1 MTDKASYYL
10 AKLKAD
16 KAKAAAAAPR
26 WVETDGGSTNTLLYC
41 RPPPHPPRR
50 PAVPSTVVSHART
63 TDTSGGPAAP
73 SSSHGPPPTTP
84 SRTSELG
91 LLRGG
96 FSIGVAASD
105 PATNRVTPAI
115 AAAAISGPVHVP
127 LPSATLVAKGS
138 DSVSRGNAPMA
149 GADRGPAPAF
159 LPGQRVASRFGGG
172 EEYFPGVVEAVNDDG
187 TFVVRYDD
195 GDVEEAVPVERLA
208 PEGSVQVEALLDD
221 GDRRESIA
229 AVSAAWAAADMRAP
243 LVPPAVAALA
253 AARSSSDSRAAHV
266 GERRD
271 YPEPVIDA
279 IPEEESEASAVDEE
293 TTPAVGDESV
303 ASEPAVVPLQGRAY
317 AGRQV
322 FLPSMAAAVPAVPSS
337 SAAAG
342 RHEPAMQQQPPTH
355 LPPSV
360 PDTSALNSTP
370 PSVTHAT
377 IAAAT
382 PHTRIVPAT
391 RSAASQR
398 RIAAAS
404 ARSIETSYAGDGFDD
419 VVDDDG
425 SEYSANFERAS
436 PRAPEPPL
444 PDRSLR
450 PAVAHSVGG
459 TAPPEIAPAPVAAA
473 ARLAFEEPTPVPSA
487 TTENRAPAVA
497 SVGHSYSRGGRIL
510 GDSATMGQSY
520 ARGGRMLCDSG
531 FQTAAADLPPP
542 PPPHHQNSWTPAGM
556 HSMHVGAPPFAA
568 SAPPPVPMWAPAPP
582 GGYGGWWPAYPPS
595 PYPPYAVPQ
604 HPIPAWTAPGYG
616 YGAPPPFPYSP
627 SSPYGPPPPVPPEAS
642 RQSTVPLV
650 PPPPPVPIP
659 AHLATHPAVLRA
671 LAGYQAVAAASDSEF
686 RQQLHLLRSQLT
698 RTRSAWSGAASE
710 LPPGSRAASDVGTP
724 ELAPSATQ
732 SYYTESLASTRA
744 MFDQRRAA
752 RASAAISA
760 IGNGVAAG
768 ES

>member
-1 MTDKASYYL
+1 MSFVIEDDDHGSGFGGGGGGDIYDIDLGEPLGARTASSAGAAKRSSVSAAAPRSTKVAPAGGGGVTSVTDKASYYL

-26 WVETDGGSTNTLLYC
+26 WVETAGGSTNTLLYC

-279 IPEEESEASAVDEE
+279 IPEEESEASAVRSFKPRPPHCLD
-293 TTPAVGDESV
+293 P
-303 ASEPAVVPLQGRAY
+303 PHCLN
-317 AGRQV
+317 
-322 FLPSMAAAVPAVPSS
+322 
-337 SAAAG
+337 
-342 RHEPAMQQQPPTH
+342 PPT
-355 LPPSV
+355 
-360 PDTSALNSTP
+360 ASTP
-370 PSVTHAT
+370 P
-377 IAAAT
+377 
-382 PHTRIVPAT
+382 
-391 RSAASQR
+391 
-398 RIAAAS
+398 
-404 ARSIETSYAGDGFDD
+404 
-419 VVDDDG
+419 
-425 SEYSANFERAS
+425 
-436 PRAPEPPL
+436 L
-444 PDRSLR
+444 P
-450 PAVAHSVGG
+450 
-459 TAPPEIAPAPVAAA
+459 
-473 ARLAFEEPTPVPSA
+473 
-487 TTENRAPAVA
+487 
-497 SVGHSYSRGGRIL
+497 
-510 GDSATMGQSY
+510 
-520 ARGGRMLCDSG
+520 
-531 FQTAAADLPPP
+531 
-542 PPPHHQNSWTPAGM
+542 
-556 HSMHVGAPPFAA
+556 
-568 SAPPPVPMWAPAPP
+568 
-582 GGYGGWWPAYPPS
+582 
-595 PYPPYAVPQ
+595 
-604 HPIPAWTAPGYG
+604 
-616 YGAPPPFPYSP
+616 
-627 SSPYGPPPPVPPEAS
+627 
-642 RQSTVPLV
+642 
-650 PPPPPVPIP
+650 
-659 AHLATHPAVLRA
+659 
-671 LAGYQAVAAASDSEF
+671 
-686 RQQLHLLRSQLT
+686 
-698 RTRSAWSGAASE
+698 
-710 LPPGSRAASDVGTP
+710 
-724 ELAPSATQ
+724 
-732 SYYTESLASTRA
+732 
-744 MFDQRRAA
+744 
-752 RASAAISA
+752 
-760 IGNGVAAG
+760 
-768 ES
+768 